1 MKSEELGLRAFEDDW
16 ATWPGEPSEDLIMWS
31 QFNLFYEIGI
41 HLFGRNSGQALD
53 YAMYFIER
61 RPRAV
66 QVLKLADPQTY
77 FGFQIHD

>member
-1 MKSEELGLRAFEDDW
+1 MISEELGLRAFEHDW
-16 ATWPGEPSEDLIMWS
+16 AAWPGEPSEDLIMRS

-66 QVLKLADPQTY
+66 QVLKPADPQMY